1 MDRAQ
6 RMFIDRLG
14 DAAEADGLSP
24 IAGRLFALLM
34 LAAEPQSLDEL
45 AEALGVSKA
54 SVSTD
59 ARRLLDRGIVERTRR
74 TGDRRDFY
82 ELAPDFFARVIR
94 ARVARWR
101 RIQQLVD
108 DVRVD
113 STALCQ
119 PRRRSDSTPSTPCSP
134 RSSTASTKRSPSGSA
149 KRRSAAR
156 PCAPSG
162 RARSDPHDGDVFRT
176 SLRRS
181 GETRRATRTA
191 GSPSPIRATRTSTS
205 SRSPSCSRR

>member
-1 MDRAQ
+1 LILILMDRAQ

-34 LAAEPQSLDEL
+34 LAPEPQSLDQL
-45 AEALGVSKA
+45 AEQLGVSKA

-108 DVRVD
+108 DVRADAQALPGAARARFDAVEAIQSAVIDRVD
-113 STALCQ
+113 DALAEWEKSAQ
-119 PRRRSDSTPSTPCSP
+119 KRRAAAR
-134 RSSTASTKRSPSGSA
+134 A
-149 KRRSAAR
+149 KRR
-156 PCAPSG
+156 
-162 RARSDPHDGDVFRT
+162 
-176 SLRRS
+176 
-181 GETRRATRTA
+181 TA
-191 GSPSPIRATRTSTS
+191 
-205 SRSPSCSRR
+205 

>member
-1 MDRAQ
+1 
-6 RMFIDRLG
+6 MFIDRLG

-45 AEALGVSKA
+45 AVSLGVSKA

-108 DVRVD
+108 DVRADAPALPDAARERFDAVD
-113 STALCQ
+113 AMQTAVIDRVDDALAEWEREAQ
-119 PRRRSDSTPSTPCSP
+119 KRRAAARS
-134 RSSTASTKRSPSGSA
+134 
-149 KRRSAAR
+149 KRRSA
-156 PCAPSG
+156 
-162 RARSDPHDGDVFRT
+162 
-176 SLRRS
+176 
-181 GETRRATRTA
+181 
-191 GSPSPIRATRTSTS
+191 
-205 SRSPSCSRR
+205 

>member
-14 DAAEADGLSP
+14 DAAEDDGLSP

-34 LAAEPQSLDEL
+34 LAPEPQSLDQL
-45 AEALGVSKA
+45 AEQLGVSKA

-108 DVRVD
+108 DVRAE
-113 STALCQ
+113 TGTLA
-119 PRRRSDSTPSTPCSP
+119 P
-134 RSSTASTKRSPSGSA
+134 
-149 KRRSAAR
+149 AAR
-156 PCAPSG
+156 THFEAVD
-162 RARSDPHDGDVFRT
+162 AIQAAV
-176 SLRRS
+176 
-181 GETRRATRTA
+181 
-191 GSPSPIRATRTSTS
+191 
-205 SRSPSCSRR
+205 

>member
-1 MDRAQ
+1 MDKAQ
-6 RMFIDRLG
+6 RTFIDRLG

-24 IAGRLFALLM
+24 IAGRLFALLL
-34 LAAEPQSLDEL
+34 LAPEPQSLDEL
-45 AEALGVSKA
+45 ADGLGVSKA

-108 DVRVD
+108 DVRADAQALPGAARERFNAVEAIQSAVIDRVD
-113 STALCQ
+113 DALAEWEKSAQ
-119 PRRRSDSTPSTPCSP
+119 KQRAAAR
-134 RSSTASTKRSPSGSA
+134 A
-149 KRRSAAR
+149 KRR
-156 PCAPSG
+156 
-162 RARSDPHDGDVFRT
+162 
-176 SLRRS
+176 
-181 GETRRATRTA
+181 TA
-191 GSPSPIRATRTSTS
+191 
-205 SRSPSCSRR
+205 

>member
-1 MDRAQ
+1 
-6 RMFIDRLG
+6 MFIDRLG

-34 LAAEPQSLDEL
+34 LAPEPQSLEEL
-45 AEALGVSKA
+45 ADSLGVSKA

-82 ELAPDFFARVIR
+82 ELTPDFFARVIR

-108 DVRVD
+108 EV
-113 STALCQ
+113 
-119 PRRRSDSTPSTPCSP
+119 RSDSDALPSSA
-134 RSSTASTKRSPSGSA
+134 RDRFDAVDAIQSSVIDRVDDALAEWEREAQKRRAAARA
-149 KRRSAAR
+149 KRRSA
-156 PCAPSG
+156 
-162 RARSDPHDGDVFRT
+162 
-176 SLRRS
+176 
-181 GETRRATRTA
+181 
-191 GSPSPIRATRTSTS
+191 
-205 SRSPSCSRR
+205 

>member
-1 MDRAQ
+1 MTQTDRAQ
-6 RMFIDRLG
+6 RAFIDRLG

-34 LAAEPQSLDEL
+34 LAPEPRSLDEL

-59 ARRLLDRGIVERTRR
+59 ARRLLERGIVERTRR

-82 ELAPDFFARVIR
+82 ELTPDFFARVIR

-108 DVRVD
+108 EVRVETGTLSPAAKTRFD
-113 STALCQ
+113 AVETIQTAVIDRVDDALDEWEREARKQ
-119 PRRRSDSTPSTPCSP
+119 RAAAR
-134 RSSTASTKRSPSGSA
+134 G
-149 KRRSAAR
+149 KRRSA
-156 PCAPSG
+156 
-162 RARSDPHDGDVFRT
+162 
-176 SLRRS
+176 
-181 GETRRATRTA
+181 
-191 GSPSPIRATRTSTS
+191 
-205 SRSPSCSRR
+205 

>member
-1 MDRAQ
+1 MDKAQ
-6 RMFIDRLG
+6 RTFIDRLG

-24 IAGRLFALLM
+24 IAGRLFALLL
-34 LAAEPQSLDEL
+34 LAPEPQSLDEL
-45 AEALGVSKA
+45 AGTLGVSKA

-108 DVRVD
+108 TVRDESDALSAPARERFDAIDAIQSAVIDRVD
-113 STALCQ
+113 DAL
-119 PRRRSDSTPSTPCSP
+119 
-134 RSSTASTKRSPSGSA
+134 
-149 KRRSAAR
+149 AAW
-156 PCAPSG
+156 
-162 RARSDPHDGDVFRT
+162 
-176 SLRRS
+176 
-181 GETRRATRTA
+181 E
-191 GSPSPIRATRTSTS
+191 
-205 SRSPSCSRR
+205 